1 MMNTRHN
8 FLDRNALLLRAC
20 SEPLTTSDRTRLTA
34 AGIKSCALTMPGE
47 RDPKTGGR
55 VEAPAWLIKWAAL
68 TLEYVEM
75 EKALLPGE
83 LFLFIIVN
91 WRFD

>member
-1 MMNTRHN
+1 
-8 FLDRNALLLRAC
+8 
-20 SEPLTTSDRTRLTA
+20 
-34 AGIKSCALTMPGE
+34 MPGE

-75 EKALLPGE
+75 EKAVS
-83 LFLFIIVN
+83 LFLFQH
-91 WRFD
+91 RRLD

>member
-1 MMNTRHN
+1 MLRTPDDLRPDQTHRGWNQE
-8 FLDRNALLLRAC
+8 LRA
-20 SEPLTTSDRTRLTA
+20 DDAGRTR
-34 AGIKSCALTMPGE
+34 SQ
-47 RDPKTGGR
+47 TGGR

-91 WRFD
+91 WQFD

>member
-1 MMNTRHN
+1 
-8 FLDRNALLLRAC
+8 
-20 SEPLTTSDRTRLTA
+20 
-34 AGIKSCALTMPGE
+34 MPGE
-47 RDPKTGGR
+47 RDPQTGGR

-91 WRFD
+91 WQFD

>member
-1 MMNTRHN
+1 M
-8 FLDRNALLLRAC
+8 
-20 SEPLTTSDRTRLTA
+20 
-34 AGIKSCALTMPGE
+34 
-47 RDPKTGGR
+47 
-55 VEAPAWLIKWAAL
+55 EAPAWLIKWAAL

-91 WRFD
+91 WQFD

>member
-1 MMNTRHN
+1 MNTRHN

-47 RDPKTGGR
+47 RDPKPGAGWRRRRGSSSGR
-55 VEAPAWLIKWAAL
+55 
-68 TLEYVEM
+68 
-75 EKALLPGE
+75 
-83 LFLFIIVN
+83 
-91 WRFD
+91 R